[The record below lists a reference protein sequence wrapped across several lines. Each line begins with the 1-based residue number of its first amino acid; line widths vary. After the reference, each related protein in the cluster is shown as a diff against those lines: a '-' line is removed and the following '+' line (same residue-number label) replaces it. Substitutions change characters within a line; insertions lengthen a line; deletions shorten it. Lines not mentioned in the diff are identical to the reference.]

1 MTNSPPDNVN
11 HGEDRACNLSGGID
25 SLVVTINL
33 RWKNG
38 TATPFAKLAELKQRA
53 KVAAEDEPTM
63 VSLGADGACMH
74 MAVKRHGIS
83 GYEWLLVGSEL
94 TISLGNWIEPKQRPS
109 AVVTFR
115 AEALWMYGA
124 SAMVE
129 LVQRMFRGMGA
140 QVIEMKVSRID
151 LCADILIPECAWH
164 KDLDE
169 HFVTRAKKDASYRS
183 SRCLSGF
190 TIGSGDVMARIYDK
204 PREIREKSGKHWMF
218 DIWGLPEVPEWHMI
232 VRVEYQLR
240 RTALKQLG
248 IDSWDDVISKLGQL
262 WAYCTDKWLRLVE
275 DPELHHTQQHTL
287 PWWLCVQNGLTD
299 VQPGS
304 PLVRTPAMKADAK
317 QLGAQSI
324 GTLASIIALR
334 MSDEKWAAGSTLD
347 RRSFLRN
354 ALDEAVRGAG
364 IDEREFTRRVN
375 RKRAKYQR
383 RPPASGATVGKQ
395 PDDSLESREDPTN
408 N

>member
-1 MTNSPPDNVN
+1 
-11 HGEDRACNLSGGID
+11 
-25 SLVVTINL
+25 
-33 RWKNG
+33 
-38 TATPFAKLAELKQRA
+38 
-53 KVAAEDEPTM
+53 
-63 VSLGADGACMH
+63 MH
-74 MAVKRHGIS
+74 LAVKRHGTS

-94 TISLGNWIEPKQRPS
+94 VISLGNRIEPKQRPS

-124 SAMVE
+124 SAMVK
-129 LVQRMFRGMGA
+129 LVQRMFQQMGA
-140 QVIEMKVSRID
+140 QVLEVKVSRID
-151 LCADILIPECAWH
+151 ICADILIPEIAWR

-183 SRCLSGF
+183 SRYLSGF

-204 PREIREKSGKHWMF
+204 PREIREKSGKHWVF

-232 VRVEYQLR
+232 VRVEYQIR
-240 RTALKQLG
+240 RTALKQCG
-248 IDSWDDVISKLGQL
+248 IDTWDDAVNKLGRL
-262 WAYCTDKWLRLVE
+262 WAYCTDKWLRLVD

-304 PLVRTPAMKADAK
+304 PLVRKPAMKADAK

-334 MSDEKWAAGSTLD
+334 MSDEEWAAGSTLD

-354 ALDEAVRGAG
+354 ALDEALRDAG
-364 IDEREFTRRVN
+364 IDEQEFTRRVN

-383 RPPASGATVGKQ
+383 RPLTSDPTVGD
-395 PDDSLESREDPTN
+395 PPEDSLESGEDSSGN
-408 N
+408 